1 MCDVKLRAHHLA
13 AALATS
19 ALFAVAVLAH
29 AQDKMDEME
38 GGMQM
43 QQIVRHDP
51 AFFRTDVLP
60 LLERE
65 CIGCHDADDPDNIT
79 RHRLTA
85 PDDGTSWTPESV
97 EANYKGITA
106 LLHAPAPERST
117 LLSKLA
123 PMTRGGVDHDGGK
136 ADGTD
141 FDTALLD
148 PQGPLVSWIFG
159 ASATEKPP
167 VAVLA
172 PWPRTLDVGTELNL
186 DATLSFD
193 PDGDKPAVTWEILE
207 KPLGAEAKLEA
218 KSGAKTKVT
227 PDRAGPW
234 VIRCNVKAEKLGAWP
249 VYVRVDATRV
259 RETGTAGDGPTTEPL
274 AKVASVERRLTRR
287 LYFDLYGR
295 SPIEEELAQV
305 AALPFEDR
313 VDKLLGAAET
323 WEHWFKEESFYFL
336 LIDRFRPVSDRL
348 AAIPGRMREG
358 RASFR
363 DAHMEFALSAEFN
376 SRNPGN
382 DTYVTVIL
390 EQFLGIE
397 VQKDVRLLEAAK
409 KMYDGEK
416 TRIFKTLGTNQ
427 ANVVQI
433 SLAQPAYLEV
443 FANRMAMRYRGAPLT
458 EEEHYVAV
466 ERMKL
471 DPMEFPKILRE
482 WLTSE
487 EYQQEERPPVI
498 KDDHQ
503 FIRGLFVDL
512 LGRPPAL
519 QEFRNMRNALQ
530 ALTDPAPV
538 RGVLAKV
545 MLDSGAVLPPA
556 GLDGPA
562 PEDEDPTGGSR
573 TSDGSAKATSISADT
588 ITSLFNR
595 LLGRDPSADELKAF
609 VEVLSEPGATWR
621 TAALALL
628 SSSQYQYY

>member
-1 MCDVKLRAHHLA
+1 MSLVKLGAHHLA
-13 AALATS
+13 VALAAGGLLT
-19 ALFAVAVLAH
+19 VAVLAH
-29 AQDKMDEME
+29 AQDEMDKMG

-65 CIGCHDADDPDNIT
+65 CIGCHDAEDPDNT
-79 RHRLTA
+79 TTHRLTA
-85 PDDGTSWTPESV
+85 PDDGKTWTPAAV
-97 EANYKGITA
+97 EANYKSIVA
-106 LLHAPAPERST
+106 LLHPPAPERST

-123 PMTRGGVDHDGGK
+123 PMTRGGIDHDGGK

-159 ASATEKPP
+159 GSATEKPP

-193 PDGDKPAVTWEILE
+193 PDGDETAVTWEIIE
-207 KPLGAEAKLEA
+207 KPLGAEAKLD
-218 KSGAKTKVT
+218 AKTDAKTQLT

-234 VIRCNVKAEKLGAWP
+234 VIRCHVNADKLKAWP
-249 VYVRVDATRV
+249 VYVRIDATRV
-259 RETGTAGDGPTTEPL
+259 RDTGTSSGDGPATEPL
-274 AKVASVERRLTRR
+274 ALIPSVERRLTRR

-305 AALPFEDR
+305 AALPYPER
-313 VDKLLGAAET
+313 VDKLLGAAEA
-323 WEHWFKEESFYFL
+323 WEHWFNEESFYFL

-348 AAIPGRMREG
+348 AAIPERMREG
-358 RASFR
+358 HASFR

-376 SRNPGN
+376 ARNPGN

-397 VQKDVRLLEAAK
+397 VQKDVRLLKAAK

-433 SLAQPAYLEV
+433 SLAQEAYVEV
-443 FANRMAMRYRGAPLT
+443 FVTRMAARYHGTPLT
-458 EEEHYVAV
+458 EDEHTMTV
-466 ERMKL
+466 ERLKL
-471 DPMEFPKILRE
+471 DPLELTQIFRE
-482 WLTSE
+482 WLTSDV
-487 EYQQEERPPVI
+487 YTQEERAPVT

-562 PEDEDPTGGSR
+562 DDDPASSASR
-573 TSDGSAKATSISADT
+573 TSDGSAKAASISADT

-595 LLGRDPSADELKAF
+595 LLGRDPSPAELKAF